1 MKNIVVLLLPVL
13 LTLNSLAEITRVE
26 GIFQGKNL
34 FVQNSLVDD
43 KKGEFCIK
51 SVTINGE
58 EIPDEVRSSA
68 FIISLDRMGL
78 ELGEKITIVF
88 RHENNCAPL
97 IINPEVLK
105 PLSTYKIKKHEII
118 GDYLVVETTNESSK
132 LTFYVEEYRWDRW
145 LSIDEIQGEG
155 GPGDNTY
162 KIRIYPHNGTNMYRL
177 KQIDHLN
184 RVHYSDTMEYYLD
197 VEKVKLKTPGRIKDE
212 IVFSKETLYE
222 LYNSFGE
229 RVRFG
234 GGSVINVFDLPK
246 GFYFLSFGNNVVEIE
261 KY

>member
-51 SVTINGE
+51 SVAINGE

-68 FIISLDRMGL
+68 FVVSLDRMGL

-97 IINPEVLK
+97 VINPEVLK
-105 PLSTYKIKKHEII
+105 PLSTYKIAHHELKD
-118 GDYLVVETTNESSK
+118 GYLVFETTNESSK
-132 LTFYVEEYRWDRW
+132 LSFFVEEYRWDRW
-145 LSIDEIQGEG
+145 LSIDEIMGEG
-155 GPGDNTY
+155 GPGNNTY
-162 KIRIYPHNGTNMYRL
+162 KVKIFPHKGINMYRM
-177 KQIDHLN
+177 KQIDHMN
-184 RVHYSDTMEYYLD
+184 RVHFSDTMEYQLD
-197 VEKVKLKTPGRIKDE
+197 IETVKLKTPGRVTNE

-234 GGSVINVFDLPK
+234 GGAVIDVSDLPND
-246 GFYFLSFGNNVVEIE
+246 FYFLSFGNNVVEIE
-261 KY
+261 KH